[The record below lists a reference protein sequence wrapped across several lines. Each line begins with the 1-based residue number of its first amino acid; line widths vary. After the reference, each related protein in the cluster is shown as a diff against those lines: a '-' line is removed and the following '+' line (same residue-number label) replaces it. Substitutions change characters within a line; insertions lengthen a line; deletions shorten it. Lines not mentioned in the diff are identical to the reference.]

1 MCRYAKAAR
10 LSARTISMSAFLHV
24 VDLALAIYIW
34 LLLATA
40 VLYWLVEFN
49 RLDRGRP
56 GVARVAAALSAV
68 TEPVL
73 RPIRRVLPDLG
84 GVDISPVVAIVLVA
98 AIRYTIALF
107 ILPRLL

>member
-1 MCRYAKAAR
+1 MR
-10 LSARTISMSAFLHV
+10 AFLHV
-24 VDLALAIYIW
+24 VDLALAIYVW

-40 VLYWLVEFN
+40 VLSWLA
-49 RLDRGRP
+49 RLQSARSAGDPAWRRSQRP
-56 GVARVAAALSAV
+56 LPVV

-73 RPIRRVLPDLG
+73 RPIRRLLPDLG

-98 AIRYTIALF
+98 ALRYTIALF

>member
-1 MCRYAKAAR
+1 MAAT
-10 LSARTISMSAFLHV
+10 LSARTISMRALLHV

-56 GVARVAAALSAV
+56 GVARVAAALAAA

-73 RPIRRVLPDLG
+73 RPIRRLLPDLG
-84 GVDISPVVAIVLVA
+84 GVDISPLLLIAIIM
-98 AIRYTIALF
+98 AIRYGIVFFSVGRNLVAF
-107 ILPRLL
+107 

>member
-1 MCRYAKAAR
+1 MRAV
-10 LSARTISMSAFLHV
+10 LHI
-24 VDLALAIYIW
+24 VDLALAIYVW

-56 GVARVAAALSAV
+56 GVAQVAAALSAV
-68 TEPVL
+68 TEPVRRPL
-73 RPIRRVLPDLG
+73 RRLLPDLG

-98 AIRYTIALF
+98 ALRYTIALW

>member
-1 MCRYAKAAR
+1 MRN
-10 LSARTISMSAFLHV
+10 LLHV
-24 VDLALAIYIW
+24 VDFALAIYIW

-40 VLYWLVEFN
+40 VLYWLVGFSQ
-49 RLDRGRP
+49 LDRGRP
-56 GVARVAAALSAV
+56 GVAQVAAGLAAV

-73 RPIRRVLPDLG
+73 RPLRRLLPGLG

>member
-1 MCRYAKAAR
+1 M
-10 LSARTISMSAFLHV
+10 RTFFHA

-40 VLYWLVEFN
+40 VLSWLVGFSQ
-49 RLDRGRP
+49 LDRGRP
-56 GVARVAAALSAV
+56 GVAQIATALSVV

-73 RPIRRVLPDLG
+73 RQVRRVLPDLG
-84 GVDISPVVAIVLVA
+84 GVDISPVVTIVLVA
-98 AIRYTIALF
+98 AIRYAIALF

>member
-1 MCRYAKAAR
+1 MR
-10 LSARTISMSAFLHV
+10 AFLHV
-24 VDLALAIYIW
+24 VDLALAIYVW

-40 VLYWLVEFN
+40 VLSWLVGFK
-49 RLDRGRP
+49 RLDPTRP
-56 GVARVAAALSAV
+56 GVAQVAAALPVV
-68 TEPVL
+68 TEPAL
-73 RPIRRVLPDLG
+73 RPIRRLLPDLG

>member
-1 MCRYAKAAR
+1 MAAT
-10 LSARTISMSAFLHV
+10 LSARTVSMRAILHV

-34 LLLATA
+34 LLLAVA
-40 VLYWLVEFN
+40 VLYWLTGFN
-49 RLDRGRP
+49 QLDRGRP
-56 GVARVAAALSAV
+56 GVAQVAAALSAV

-73 RPIRRVLPDLG
+73 RPIRRLLPDLG
-84 GVDISPVVAIVLVA
+84 GVDISPVVAIVLLA